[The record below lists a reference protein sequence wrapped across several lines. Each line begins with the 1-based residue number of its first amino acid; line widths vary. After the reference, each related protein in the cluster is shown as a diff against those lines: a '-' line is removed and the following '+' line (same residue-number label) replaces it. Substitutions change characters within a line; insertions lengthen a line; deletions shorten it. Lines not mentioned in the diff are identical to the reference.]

1 MMRTAP
7 LFLALRKGLPDHPI
21 QAEFSARIPKEA
33 SCLFVTNNELEIGL

>member
-7 LFLALRKGLPDHPI
+7 HFLAPRKGLPDHPI

-33 SCLFVTNNELEIGL
+33 NCLFITNNELEIGL